1 MNTPRLR
8 LRTVL
13 ALALAFT
20 TSCNVHLPD
29 PTVTV
34 EEAYLELCSDA
45 PGSASLFFTMRTNND
60 PTKLVS
66 ITTAGA
72 ERVELRD
79 AGGVI
84 APGDTSFGPDRPL
97 VFAPAGKRA
106 ILRDLKRGLK
116 PGDRLP
122 ITFNVEPASPLSK
135 DVEVRL
141 NVCKGWIT
149 DWQLSGSRS

>member
-1 MNTPRLR
+1 MNIPRLH

-20 TSCNVHLPD
+20 AACNVRLPD

-72 ERVELRD
+72 ERVELRNAGD
-79 AGGVI
+79 AI

-106 ILRDLKRGLK
+106 VLRNLKRELK
-116 PGDRLP
+116 PGDRLL
-122 ITFNVEPASPLSK
+122 ITFNVEPASPLNK
-135 DVEVRL
+135 DVKVVL
-141 NVCKGWIT
+141 NGC
-149 DWQLSGSRS
+149 